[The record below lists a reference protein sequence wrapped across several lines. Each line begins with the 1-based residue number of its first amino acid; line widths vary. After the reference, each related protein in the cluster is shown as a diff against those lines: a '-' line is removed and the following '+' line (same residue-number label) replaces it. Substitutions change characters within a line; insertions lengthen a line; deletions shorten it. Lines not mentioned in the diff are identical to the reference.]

1 MSSDWREGNCSAVT
15 VSKSPFKSPRTS
27 SFPKISIF
35 RMSVKTAFRNMAVMA
50 ATQGAPRL
58 VPWASSERAKI
69 QGWYLTRI
77 SNSSSLMGSAT
88 VECVV

>member
-1 MSSDWREGNCSAVT
+1 MSSDWREGKCSAVK

-58 VPWASSERAKI
+58 VPWASSERGEDTGLVFD
-69 QGWYLTRI
+69 QDFELLVFDGLGYR
-77 SNSSSLMGSAT
+77 
-88 VECVV
+88 